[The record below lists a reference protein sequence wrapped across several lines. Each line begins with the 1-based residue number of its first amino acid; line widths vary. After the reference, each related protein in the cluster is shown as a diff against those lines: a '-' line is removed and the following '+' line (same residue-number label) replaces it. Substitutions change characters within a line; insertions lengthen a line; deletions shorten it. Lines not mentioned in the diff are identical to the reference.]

1 MTWRS
6 RTRGALWAV
15 TAVLAASSAGA
26 QSAMTTEYDVRY
38 GPLTVLSLR
47 ATTESAAGR
56 YRTTTEAHTVGVVA
70 MIFPWHASA
79 TTEGRLEA
87 SGLRPLAHR
96 SSGEYRGQRRSV
108 VIDYGVGGAVV
119 AAVEPPA
126 EDDYREAVPIALQ
139 QETVDPLTATLNA
152 LASQCRGTVRVFDGR
167 RRYDMEL
174 TDLGDADVPRSR
186 GAAYAGPA
194 RHCRSEMR
202 PIGGFWRTGP
212 QHDERPSQLDSWIAS
227 PRPDLP
233 AVPVYL
239 ELSSQRGTLSIHLTG
254 VTGTPSDSVR

>member
-1 MTWRS
+1 
-6 RTRGALWAV
+6 
-15 TAVLAASSAGA
+15 
-26 QSAMTTEYDVRY
+26 
-38 GPLTVLSLR
+38 
-47 ATTESAAGR
+47 
-56 YRTTTEAHTVGVVA
+56 
-70 MIFPWHASA
+70 
-79 TTEGRLEA
+79 
-87 SGLRPLAHR
+87 
-96 SSGEYRGQRRSV
+96 V

-202 PIGGFWRTGP
+202 PIAGFWHAEPR
-212 QHDERPSQLDSWIAS
+212 HDERPARLDSWVAS
-227 PRPDLP
+227 PRPGLP
-233 AVPVYL
+233 PIPVYL
-239 ELSSQRGTLSIHLTG
+239 ELSNPRGTLSIHLTAA
-254 VTGTPSDSVR
+254 PSGSIR